1 MARVLLIT
9 GAAGIA
15 EATAL
20 GAGAEGDSVFVVSR
34 DADECR
40 SLCER
45 LPDAAWFACDLR
57 DEESVRAAVCACLR
71 RFKAV
76 HAVFN
81 VAGLSG
87 RSFGD
92 GPVHECST
100 EGWKM
105 TLDNNLLSTFLMC
118 RSVLRYW
125 VENNA
130 PGVILNM
137 SSVLAFSPQSQHF
150 ATHAYAASKG
160 AIISLSRAMAAYYAP
175 RGIRVNVI
183 APGLV
188 RTRMSQRAQTDPS
201 ISEYIGRKQPLSNGM
216 LEPEDVAKTALF
228 LLNDASAHMTG
239 QVVSVDGGWSVSG

>member
-1 MARVLLIT
+1 MLLIT
-9 GAAGIA
+9 GATGIA

-20 GAGAEGDSVFVVSR
+20 NAGAQGDSVFVVSR
-34 DADECR
+34 DEEECR

-57 DEESVRAAVCACLR
+57 DEESVQAAVCACIR
-71 RFKAV
+71 RFRTV

-81 VAGLSG
+81 VAGISG

-100 EGWKM
+100 KAWEI
-105 TLDNNLLSTFLMC
+105 TLDNNLFSTFLMC
-118 RSVLRYW
+118 RSILRHW
-125 VENNA
+125 IENNA

-188 RTRMSQRAQTDPS
+188 RTRMSLRAQTDPS
-201 ISEYIGRKQPLSNGM
+201 ISEYIATKQPLSGM
-216 LEPEDVAKTALF
+216 LEPDDIAKTALF
-228 LLNDASAHMTG
+228 LLNEASAHITG